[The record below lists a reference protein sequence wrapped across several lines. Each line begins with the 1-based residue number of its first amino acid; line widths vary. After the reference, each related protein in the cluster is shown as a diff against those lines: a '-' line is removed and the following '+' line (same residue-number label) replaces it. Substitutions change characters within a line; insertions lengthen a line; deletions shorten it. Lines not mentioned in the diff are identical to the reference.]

1 MVNTISNCSK
11 WSTLFLTM
19 DSVPLSMWT
28 NLLGLTAP
36 ASQTRVPCL
45 QELFFPV
52 SESIFLPP
60 PLLVWYLFFLSLP
73 NERLCILW
81 GQHVRLLK
89 CWSRRNKS
97 FPANCAIFPTHR
109 HCIFAPSEIYSET
122 RKKDA
127 ESWFLL
133 IQLEKYR
140 RCLFSPQWS
149 RFQFPSWT
157 MSLKVVARCK
167 VKFSTNLHYFSPT
180 SALFFTSNRQQP
192 T

>member
-1 MVNTISNCSK
+1 ME
-11 WSTLFLTM
+11 
-19 DSVPLSMWT
+19 SVPLSMWT

-60 PLLVWYLFFLSLP
+60 PPPGLISIFLFP
-73 NERLCILW
+73 PKIHWWIHERLCILCE
-81 GQHVRLLK
+81 QHVRLLK

-109 HCIFAPSEIYSET
+109 HCIFAPSEIYSER
-122 RKKDA
+122 RKKTR
-127 ESWFLL
+127 SHGFCSSSL
-133 IQLEKYR
+133 KKR